1 VGLAADAQLNIKVDN
16 DVLLKLKRF
25 AHGHHLPYHRLAR
38 LWIYEGLRSEQA
50 WAGLPKPSRK
60 INMADLKVR
69 ERSAL
74 PKRVRSERPAH
85 RRKPH
90 SPPRA

>member
-1 VGLAADAQLNIKVDN
+1 
-16 DVLLKLKRF
+16 LKRF

-50 WAGLPKPSRK
+50 WTGFPQVARK
-60 INMADLKVR
+60 IPVA
-69 ERSAL
+69 
-74 PKRVRSERPAH
+74 AH

-90 SPPRA
+90 SRPRA